1 MKFLLKLCQSLNE
14 NKIIYAVAGG
24 WAVALHKIPRNTFDV
39 DLVLKLNEANFKNTQ
54 KVLNDLGLTSQI
66 PVNAE
71 QVFHFREEYIQNKNL
86 IAWSFVNQLMPS
98 EVVDVIL
105 TEDQSELETEV
116 KDVAGIKIKV
126 LSAGALIYMK
136 KKSNRPQDQEDI
148 KWLQKLII

>member
-54 KVLNDLGLTSQI
+54 KVLNDLGLSSQI